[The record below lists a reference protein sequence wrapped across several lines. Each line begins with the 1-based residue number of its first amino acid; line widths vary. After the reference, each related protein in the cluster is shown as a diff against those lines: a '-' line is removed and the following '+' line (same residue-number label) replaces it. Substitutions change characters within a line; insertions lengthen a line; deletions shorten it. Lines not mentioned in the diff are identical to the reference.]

1 MIYRFNKQ
9 FKALTGFLFEAKDRG
24 KFLYFDPITGEVL
37 KLKRKNLYQIVGYP
51 GTSLWHRAPLPGR
64 EAQPEGDKP
73 VEHDAYLDLDEEGF
87 LIIKMKD
94 GRIIEHGKT
103 RRFVQ
108 ISKDIE
114 KYRGFMLDRIAQMR
128 TDLKVLLDVHLQAI
142 PPSAPKIVHPE
153 VFYEPYPLRP
163 SSGRLWIFGIMTLI
177 LIGCFALPKVESP
190 VLLALALSV
199 GAMAMFY
206 LRIKSGKDFEKMLDK
221 WEQQKLNFELKQKEL
236 VDEWNQTCQ
245 GSDHNAT
252 LLMALDSFDWPRET
266 IFDFEFKNGCEE
278 LHLDLDLP
286 DWDKLPYQT
295 WRVGRDNVTL
305 ERGRLDPLARRE
317 VYVRHVHSLV
327 FLAASAAFWAIP
339 NLKTLFVSAYCENYQ
354 VPKLDDDDPQNTP
367 MTAKEKKKNSKK
379 AGAAPNTEAG
389 EPAHEPGTG
398 RPCFLVSVEINRE
411 QWEKIAFDNLENIDP
426 VLALEDFKLK
436 RELDKETMVLSEI
449 TPF

>member
-37 KLKRKNLYQIVGYP
+37 KLKRKNLYQSVGYP
-51 GTSLWHRAPLPGR
+51 GTSLWHRASLPGR
-64 EAQPEGDKP
+64 DAQPEGEKP

-128 TDLKVLLDVHLQAI
+128 SDLKVLLDVHLQAI
-142 PPSAPKIVHPE
+142 PPNAPKLIHPE
-153 VFYEPYPLRP
+153 VFYEPYPLCP
-163 SSGRLWIFGIMTLI
+163 SSGRMWIFGIITLI

-190 VLLALALSV
+190 LLLALALSLGV
-199 GAMAMFY
+199 LAMFY
-206 LRIKSGKDFEKMLDK
+206 LRIKSGKNFEKVLCNWD
-221 WEQQKLNFELKQKEL
+221 QQKIDFELKQKEL
-236 VDEWNQTCQ
+236 VEEWNQTCQ
-245 GSDHNAT
+245 GNDNDAI
-252 LLMALDSFDWPRET
+252 LLMGLEAFDWPRET
-266 IFDFEFKNGCEE
+266 VFDFEFKNGCEE
-278 LHLDLDLP
+278 LHLDMDLP

-354 VPKLDDDDPQNTP
+354 IPKLDDDDPQNTP
-367 MTAKEKKKNSKK
+367 MTAKEKKKNGKK
-379 AGAAPNTEAG
+379 VAKVED
-389 EPAHEPGTG
+389 EPVHEPGTG
-398 RPCFLVSVEINRE
+398 QPHFLLSVEIKRE
-411 QWEKIAFDNLENIDP
+411 QWEKLAFDKLEDLDP
-426 VLALEDFKLK
+426 IWALEDFNLK